1 MLIKFGFKILELRVA
16 RLVRLNNKLVSL
28 LRELQHK
35 FLVSLFGFFSKFQ
48 GDLIDFIF
56 MVSNQCVALVLGF
69 FHFNGN
75 IVNLFLSILQLFCN
89 AIELFSLGTVYL
101 KEFKLGFFDNG
112 AVWVNFYFST
122 LTKSEA

>member
-1 MLIKFGFKILELRVA
+1 
-16 RLVRLNNKLVSL
+16 
-28 LRELQHK
+28 
-35 FLVSLFGFFSKFQ
+35 
-48 GDLIDFIF
+48 
-56 MVSNQCVALVLGF
+56 MVSNQCVALVLGL